1 MFSGHEVPERGK
13 GMKTREDGG
22 VAIRQS
28 WLNDFLLCPERAR
41 RNVVEPDAN
50 IGSDL
55 TVIGT
60 AMHAVIEQVLS
71 GEIDPGAAAEA
82 APEALQ
88 MAAEAEPWK
97 STGLT
102 PEEMVGQTRLMSAAW
117 ADNVYP
123 IMPPGGQVEY
133 RFEFQIGEAD
143 GTPVWFEG
151 TIDYVAPNNTVWDHK
166 SASRKYQ
173 QWEKQR
179 WAVQPSVYCAAAV
192 HDGLVTQVPVKF
204 FYDVMLRNGDT
215 QIVELQRDI
224 GHISFVRKQALSAA
238 QFALRYGMDNPWPLN
253 DQSALCSHIWCPFW
267 DTCKGADMS
276 GDELTWKP

>member
-1 MFSGHEVPERGK
+1 LDPE
-13 GMKTREDGG
+13 
-22 VAIRQS
+22 
-28 WLNDFLLCPERAR
+28 L
-41 RNVVEPDAN
+41 N

-60 AMHAVIEQVLS
+60 AMHAVIEQVLRE
-71 GEIDPGAAAEA
+71 EISPRDAASA

-102 PEEMVGQTRLMSAAW
+102 PQEMIDQTRLMSAAW
-117 ADNVYP
+117 ADQVYP
-123 IMPPGGQVEY
+123 IMPMGGRVEY
-133 RFEFQIGEAD
+133 RFEFQIGETN
-143 GTPVWFEG
+143 GVPVWFEG
-151 TIDYVAPNNTVWDHK
+151 TIDYVAPDNTVWDHK
-166 SASRKYQ
+166 SSGRKYQ

-192 HDGLVTQVPVKF
+192 NDGLVNKVPVKF
-204 FYDVMLRNGDT
+204 FYDVMLRNGET

-224 GHISFVRKQALSAA
+224 GHISFVRKQALAA
-238 QFALRYGMDNPWPLN
+238 ATFASTYGMDREWPLN

-276 GDELTWKP
+276 ASELTWKP

>member
-1 MFSGHEVPERGK
+1 
-13 GMKTREDGG
+13 MKIREDGG

-41 RNVVEPDAN
+41 RNVIEPDAN

-60 AMHAVIEQVLS
+60 AMHHVIEQVLREQIS
-71 GEIDPGAAAEA
+71 PREAGDAAR
-82 APEALQ
+82 EALQ

-102 PEEMVGQTRLMSAAW
+102 PTEMIDQTRLMSQAW
-117 ADNVYP
+117 ADQVYP
-123 IMPPGGQVEY
+123 SMVMGGKVEY
-133 RFEFQIGEAD
+133 RFEFQIGTAD
-143 GTPVWFEG
+143 NVPVWFEG
-151 TIDYVAPNNTVWDHK
+151 TIDYVSPDNTVWDHK

-192 HDGLVTQVPVKF
+192 NAGLVTEVPVRF
-204 FYDVMLRNGDT
+204 FYDVMLRNGET

-224 GHISFVRKQALSAA
+224 GHIAFVRKQALNVAE
-238 QFALRYGMDNPWPLN
+238 FALRYGMENPWPMN

-267 DTCKGADMS
+267 DTCKGSEMS
-276 GDELTWKP
+276 ATELTWKP

>member
-1 MFSGHEVPERGK
+1 
-13 GMKTREDGG
+13 MKVREDGG
-22 VAIRQS
+22 IAVRQS

-41 RNVVEPDAN
+41 LALLDPEAS

-60 AMHAVIEQVLS
+60 AMHAVIEQVLR
-71 GEIDPGAAAEA
+71 GEIEPEAAADA

-102 PEEMVGQTRLMSAAW
+102 PEEMVDQTTLMSAAW
-117 ADNVYP
+117 AAQVYP
-123 IMPPGGQVEY
+123 VMPHNGKVEH
-133 RFEFQIGEAD
+133 RFGFKIGEAA

-151 TIDYVAPNNTVWDHK
+151 TIDYIGDDGTVWDHK
-166 SASRKYQ
+166 SSGSKYQ

-179 WAVQPSVYCAAAV
+179 WAIQPSVYCAAAV
-192 HDGLVTQVPVKF
+192 QEGLVTEVPVRF

-215 QIVELQRDI
+215 QILELRRDI
-224 GHISFVRKQALSAA
+224 GHIAFVRRQALAA
-238 QFALRYGMDNPWPLN
+238 VEFALTYGVEKQWMMN

-267 DTCKGADMS
+267 DNCKGADMS
-276 GDELTWKP
+276 GRELTWKP